1 MSNEFLELDTL
12 GKEIVLQ
19 STWLF
24 NCLLGGGK
32 IQREGIQAILHLGA
46 STPRCQVMVKIVAL
60 CPPLPAPLGD
70 KADTGAWRPMKSRI
84 LKKKK
89 KVENAFNDE
98 QVLGVEN
105 AFKSACC
112 CYYFCVRHRLVFE
125 LQITASVSD
134 LHWSRDIHV

>member
-60 CPPLPAPLGD
+60 CLPTIAS
-70 KADTGAWRPMKSRI
+70 ATGRQSGHWCLETNEIKNI
-84 LKKKK
+84 KKKK
-89 KVENAFNDE
+89 KWKMHLIMNKYL
-98 QVLGVEN
+98 VLKMPLN
-105 AFKSACC
+105 QHAAA
-112 CYYFCVRHRLVFE
+112 
-125 LQITASVSD
+125 ITFVSD
-134 LHWSRDIHV
+134 TD